1 MPVAPERSHGYHQWR
16 RTPIRDKFHSVRMA
30 DDSNSA
36 PPSPAGDA
44 ASRPSPG
51 APSQAD
57 DADAGRPIARD
68 EIDPELISLPRL
80 RGRIGPLLAASMVVF
95 SVYLLLRLTDDLAFS
110 RQGHEPAE
118 LESPAA
124 LLAQGDIDNRYVRM
138 PAAPDRAFAARM
150 QVSRANQG
158 SRLAPAQGSNDR
170 LWLMIDGSVWTAGI
184 LYEEVYAGRVRE
196 LDDLPFAEPL
206 RQHVAQRP
214 PAPRFV
220 TPGAVRTALTA
231 AAGTVAS
238 PAGDAIAV
246 SAETP
251 VHVYQTAPDRV
262 RIEAIPT
269 ERLPDAAAWS
279 RALTEIGVGGP
290 EATAARPEAMPGG
303 PGWLFTVPATGDVEA
318 IETALRDARLVPAA
332 RVLPLEIVHETTWGQ
347 LAARDDALMVAGTAV
362 PWSQISW
369 VTPIVPRVVPEVAW
383 VLVADE
389 SPASY
394 WYVLPLC
401 AVLGIAALLFTWG
414 LARVLWPRA
423 DEAMAAPP
431 AASA

>member
-1 MPVAPERSHGYHQWR
+1 
-16 RTPIRDKFHSVRMA
+16 MA

-36 PPSPAGDA
+36 PPSQADDA

-51 APSQAD
+51 APSQTD
-57 DADAGRPIARD
+57 GADAGRPIARD

-80 RGRIGPLLAASMVVF
+80 RGRIGPVLAASMVVF
-95 SVYLLLRLTDDLAFS
+95 SAYLFLRLIDDLAFS
-110 RQGHEPAE
+110 RQAPEPEE
-118 LESPAA
+118 LASPAA
-124 LLAQGDIDNRYVRM
+124 LLAQPDVDDIDNRFVRM
-138 PAAPDRAFAARM
+138 RAVPDRAFAARV
-150 QVSRANQG
+150 QSSRANQG
-158 SRLAPAQGSNDR
+158 SRLAPAQGSDDR

-220 TPGAVRTALTA
+220 APEAVRTALTT
-231 AAGTVAS
+231 AAGKVAS

-246 SAETP
+246 SADTP
-251 VHVYQTAPDRV
+251 VHVYETAPDRV
-262 RIEAIPT
+262 RIEAIAT

-279 RALTEIGVGGP
+279 RALAEIGLVGA
-290 EATAARPEAMPGG
+290 EATAAAKPEAMPGG
-303 PGWLFTVPATGDVEA
+303 QGWLFTVPATGDVDA
-318 IETALRDARLVPAA
+318 IATALRDARLVPAA

-347 LAARDDALMVAGTAV
+347 LAVRDDALMVAGTAV
-362 PWSQISW
+362 PWRQISW
-369 VTPIVPRVVPEVAW
+369 VTPIVPRVVPDVAW

-401 AVLGIAALLFTWG
+401 AVLGISVLLFTWA
-414 LARVLWPRA
+414 LARVLRPSA
-423 DEAMAAPP
+423 DEAVATPPP
-431 AASA
+431 ASA